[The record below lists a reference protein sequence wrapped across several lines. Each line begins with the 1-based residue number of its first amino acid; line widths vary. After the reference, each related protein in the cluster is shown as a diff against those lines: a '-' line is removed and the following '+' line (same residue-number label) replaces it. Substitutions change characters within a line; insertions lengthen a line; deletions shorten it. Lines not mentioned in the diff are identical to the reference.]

1 MSSNDDSHVMRSILI
16 SVTRYAYYT
25 GFDHRGIGRF
35 VASSESLWGGKSMN
49 IVLIG
54 AQGSGK
60 GTQADMLAQR
70 MGIFHLASGDL
81 FREEIGKKTDLG
93 LKAKAFMDR
102 GELVPDEVTISMVLN
117 RIGSL
122 PDAQG
127 VLLDGFPRTIHQA
140 QALDAGLQK
149 IDRKIDLGIYLK
161 VPREEL
167 LDRLSGRYICR
178 ANQHVYNIT
187 SKPPKVSGVCDIEGS
202 ELYQR
207 SDDTGEAIQTR
218 LDIFFSETIQL
229 LDFYDK
235 QNKLAEIN
243 GNQDI
248 DEVQEELLQTIQH
261 HRDAI
266 AWQTS
271 ARVSSF
277 VPKTF

>member
-1 MSSNDDSHVMRSILI
+1 
-16 SVTRYAYYT
+16 
-25 GFDHRGIGRF
+25 
-35 VASSESLWGGKSMN
+35 MN

-60 GTQADMLAQR
+60 GTQADLLAQKL
-70 MGIFHLASGDL
+70 GIFHLASGDL
-81 FREEIGKKTDLG
+81 FREEIGKKTELG

-117 RIGSL
+117 RISSL
-122 PDAQG
+122 PDAPG
-127 VLLDGFPRTIHQA
+127 VLLDGFPRTLLQA

-187 SKPPKVSGVCDIEGS
+187 SKPPKVSGVCDIDGS

-235 QNKLAEIN
+235 QNKLAEVN

-248 DEVQEELLQTIQH
+248 DEVQEELLQTIQQH
-261 HRDAI
+261 KDAL

-271 ARVSSF
+271 AQISSF
-277 VPKTF
+277 LPKTF